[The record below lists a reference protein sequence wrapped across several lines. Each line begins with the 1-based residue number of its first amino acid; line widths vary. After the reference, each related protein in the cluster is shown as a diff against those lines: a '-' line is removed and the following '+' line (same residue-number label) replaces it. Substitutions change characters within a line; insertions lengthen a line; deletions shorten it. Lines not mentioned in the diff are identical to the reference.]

1 MPLHLH
7 PKLSPVPGSQS
18 HWLPGPLFSSSSHLI
33 TFTSPPSK
41 VTSPSSKVTTGSW
54 RSCCLPGPL
63 FSSPSHHPSPS
74 LRSRGRGGRSR
85 MCSSGSGPS
94 SLSLVWAPRAVSR
107 RRFVGQR
114 SSEKRISPA
123 SGPLQ
128 LCISCPP
135 AYLSVVMSF
144 VRIWISVP
152 HFCTSC
158 QFFVFATCS
167 NFNNQSLH
175 MFIMY
180 NVFLYLRLFEVAF
193 QFLIILML
201 CTYYYC
207 ICAPIISCVY
217 GL

>member
-18 HWLPGPLFSSSSHLI
+18 YWQPGPLFSSSSHLI

-54 RSCCLPGPL
+54 RSCCSPGPL

-85 MCSSGSGPS
+85 TCSSGSGPS

-107 RRFVGQR
+107 RRFAGQR
-114 SSEKRISPA
+114 FSEKRIGPA

-135 AYLSVVMSF
+135 AYLSAVMSY
-144 VRIWISVP
+144 VRISITLFSFYISSVQNACI
-152 HFCTSC
+152 HLF
-158 QFFVFATCS
+158 
-167 NFNNQSLH
+167 
-175 MFIMY
+175 MY
-180 NVFLYLRLFEVAF
+180 
-193 QFLIILML
+193 
-201 CTYYYC
+201 
-207 ICAPIISCVY
+207 PS
-217 GL
+217 